1 VICRGN
7 GKNGGLEMA
16 RKVNVLI
23 AACLFFAV
31 DAEAISGDEWRRL
44 SQTAQQYYVIGVLD
58 GWDNLGTI
66 TLLAEQQPPVG
77 TGFTRQIECTVG
89 MASVQINA
97 IIQKY
102 MESNPSQWHY
112 NMALL
117 VWTALDEVCAST
129 SK

>member
-1 VICRGN
+1 
-7 GKNGGLEMA
+7 MA

-23 AACLFFAV
+23 AACLLFAV

-44 SQTAQQYYVIGVLD
+44 SKTAQQYYVIGVLD

-66 TLLAEQQPPVG
+66 TLLVEQQPPVG
-77 TGFTRQIECTVG
+77 TSFTRQIECTIG
-89 MASVQINA
+89 MEYAQLNV

-102 MESNPSQWHY
+102 MENNPSQRHY

-117 VWTALDEVCAST
+117 LWVALDEACAST

>member
-1 VICRGN
+1 
-7 GKNGGLEMA
+7 MA
-16 RKVNVLI
+16 RKANVLI
-23 AACLFFAV
+23 AACLLFAV

-77 TGFTRQIECTVG
+77 TGFTKQIDCTLG

-102 MESNPSQWHY
+102 MENNRSQWHY

>member
-1 VICRGN
+1 
-7 GKNGGLEMA
+7 MA

-23 AACLFFAV
+23 AACLLFAV

-58 GWDNLGTI
+58 GWDNLETI
-66 TLLAEQQPPVG
+66 TLLAEQQHPVG
-77 TGFTRQIECTVG
+77 TGFTKRLDCTEG

-102 MESNPSQWHY
+102 MENNRSQWHY